1 VKRLMAPLLIAIL
14 AVSCAV
20 PGTLVYSS
28 GFSFANYDYVV
39 ISKMDGPNSSTALYG
54 MDVEF
59 ANLMSRYGM
68 KVVGDREL
76 SQMPA
81 TVQSRSL
88 FARMS
93 LSASNKRIL
102 LAVSFDDVVTGK
114 TGSSI
119 TTYTKGN
126 LFNVDARTKAFEA
139 ASNLIVQA
147 LQKDKGLIITTEKN
161 Q

>member
-1 VKRLMAPLLIAIL
+1 VKRLFAPLLITVMV
-14 AVSCAV
+14 VSCAV
-20 PGTLVYSS
+20 PSTLVYSS

-39 ISKMDGPNSSTALYG
+39 ISKPDGANSTTALYG

-59 ANLMSRYGM
+59 ANLMSRYDM
-68 KVVGDREL
+68 KVVGDKEL
-76 SQMPA
+76 AQMPA
-81 TVQSRSL
+81 STQRRAL
-88 FARMS
+88 YARMS

-139 ASNLIVQA
+139 ASDLIVQA
-147 LQKDKGLIITTEKN
+147 LQKDKGLLITTDKKS
-161 Q
+161 